1 MIVRI
6 KSMLI
11 VILFFGIGFRVN
23 AAEPSRLDLAD
34 SLFADQK
41 YTEAYKIYD
50 EVFKAGQASDGML
63 LKMAFIQDASDNF
76 EEALFFLDIYYQNS
90 ADRHAVGK
98 IEELAKE
105 KGLMGYQYDDLDYFT
120 ALFSKFRMSILV
132 LLISIILLL
141 SGWIYIKFKKG
152 EKAYVPVF
160 LQVLMVIFMF
170 VLVNATPQQKG
181 IIVDDLTLLRSGPS
195 AGAEPIEILTKGHKV
210 TVLSQSEVWSKIIW
224 NGDEVYVRNDR
235 LVLI

>member
-1 MIVRI
+1 
-6 KSMLI
+6 MLI
-11 VILFFGIGFRVN
+11 AILFFSIRFQ
-23 AAEPSRLDLAD
+23 AIATEPSRLDLAD

-50 EVFKAGQASDGML
+50 EIFQAGQASDGML

-76 EEALFFLDIYYQNS
+76 EEALFFLDRYYQNS
-90 ADRHAVGK
+90 ADRHAIGK

-105 KGLMGYQYDDLDYFT
+105 KGLKGYQYDDLDYFT

-132 LLISIILLL
+132 LLISTILLL

-152 EKAYVPVF
+152 ERAYVPVSF
-160 LQVLMVIFMF
+160 QVLLVILLFA
-170 VLVNATPQQKG
+170 LVNVAPQQEG

-210 TVLSQSEVWSKIIW
+210 IVVSQSEVWTKIVW
-224 NGDEVYVRNDR
+224 NGAEVFVRNDR